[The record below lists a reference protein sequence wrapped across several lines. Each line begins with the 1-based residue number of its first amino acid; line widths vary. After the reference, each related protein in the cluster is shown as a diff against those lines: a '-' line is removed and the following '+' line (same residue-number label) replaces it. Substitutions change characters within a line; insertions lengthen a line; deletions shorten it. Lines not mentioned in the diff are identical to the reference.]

1 MTFIAFFASFLA
13 KAAFLLP
20 LTSYLFP
27 LLKVILHFDDEDD
40 DAAGEGD
47 EVREQQIVVLNQ
59 QPLDHEGKAADG
71 HHDKAGQRDAVGVT
85 CTNGLDGLGQIAEN
99 QTKSGNPATDVN

>member
-20 LTSYLFP
+20 LTSYLLP

-47 EVREQQIVVLNQ
+47 EVGEQQIVVLDQ

-71 HHDKAGQRDAVGVT
+71 HHDETGQRDAVGVT
-85 CTNGLDGLGQIAEN
+85 CTNRLNGLGQITQN
-99 QTKSGNPATDVN
+99 QTDAGYPAAKVN